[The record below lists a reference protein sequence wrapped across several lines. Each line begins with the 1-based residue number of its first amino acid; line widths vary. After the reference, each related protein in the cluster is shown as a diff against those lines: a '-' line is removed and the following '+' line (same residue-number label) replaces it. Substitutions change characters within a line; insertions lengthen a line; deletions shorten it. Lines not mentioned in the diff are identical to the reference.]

1 VKKQMGRVLRPIC
14 RVDQPKSTREEK
26 KEASMSMV
34 LDDVCLDIEND
45 FSENFP
51 AHEDSMASQ
60 PERIA
65 TLEEKVRAI
74 EGHKAPGWK
83 IFTAAVLAAVGWL
96 GYITAQLNTISQ
108 RTAHLEGMIGNPL
121 SATIKGLESPASGP
135 ALVANLNLV
144 SAQIAS
150 SKENRAKPNL
160 ENVKRL
166 GNTLTAVAEKHSDL
180 PQAWKAVATLASYS
194 TFTSS
199 EIKAKP
205 DCDVGQSEHV
215 IERSEVGETIWVR
228 LGSSATKGYVFKD
241 CILHM
246 DQLPPGNVTRG
257 SGNLSSTSTQ
267 PKPVYFAI
275 GDQAVL
281 INCDIVLTDSGIA
294 DSPIVIYD
302 AFYCKFQYQ
311 IDKTPAS
318 QARQFLLAS
327 LNSSTP
333 GEFSLKLS
341 S

>member
-1 VKKQMGRVLRPIC
+1 MVIGLNLSDKA
-14 RVDQPKSTREEK
+14 
-26 KEASMSMV
+26 KEDLMSAI
-34 LDDVCLDIEND
+34 LDEALLAIENE
-45 FSENFP
+45 FSEKFSVY
-51 AHEDSMASQ
+51 EDSMPPQ
-60 PERIA
+60 LERIA

-74 EGHKAPGWK
+74 EGHKAPGW
-83 IFTAAVLAAVGWL
+83 IVFSAVVLLAFSWL
-96 GYITAQLNTISQ
+96 GYISVQLNTISQ

-166 GNTLTAVAEKHSDL
+166 GNTLAAVAEKHSDL

-199 EIKAKP
+199 EIKTKP
-205 DCDVGQSEHV
+205 DCDIGQSEHV
-215 IERSEVGETIWVR
+215 IERSEVGETIWGR
-228 LGSSATKGYVFKD
+228 LGSSASKGYVFKD